1 MQVGSGIPG
10 VPGKV
15 GGVSIPVLDRE
26 IDILKQKIGEKEKGL
41 SKCNM
46 IVQQPQDEVS
56 NLSNHLRQFEIELE
70 KYGCRN

>member
-1 MQVGSGIPG
+1 MAAHVGSGIPG
-10 VPGKV
+10 VSGKV

-26 IDILKQKIGEKEKGL
+26 IDILKQKIGEKEL

-46 IVQQPQDEVS
+46 IVQQAKDEVS
-56 NLSNHLRQFEIELE
+56 ILSNHLRQIENELE